1 MAARPA
7 RSSRHKPHQFA
18 SAESILGS
26 APLFEGEDQKAHEE
40 LLKNVRAAITPPNFL
55 VELSVRDIV
64 YHTWS
69 ITRYQRYEV
78 DLAKKLKEAEK
89 IYRVDRLTELSIMM
103 TRLAQVQQMIA
114 LSEQRRLR
122 AFKQIEYV
130 CTKFAKAL
138 RKAIADAQLS
148 ESTPSRSEPGAK
160 STA

>member
-1 MAARPA
+1 MPRSA
-7 RSSRHKPHQFA
+7 RSSRRQPRQFA
-18 SAESILGS
+18 RAESILGP

-78 DLAKKLKEAEK
+78 DLAKKLEEAEK
-89 IYRVDRLTELSIMM
+89 IYRADRLTELSIMM

-148 ESTPSRSEPGAK
+148 ESTPSRREPGAN